1 MPDRAANRPIPPLP
15 VFLCKV
21 AAVRRTS
28 WARLLRD
35 DQVRRWQNHQRV
47 FVEAYLQHLPALAE
61 VPDALIDLIYGE
73 VLLREQ
79 AGDTPHPD
87 EYLNRFPAHAATLN
101 RQFAVHA
108 VFAPAGAPL
117 LRVPTAPLIDAV
129 PQVPGYEVLDELGRG
144 GCGVVY
150 RARQKGLG
158 RVVALKMIDGPIV
171 AHAVERF
178 RLEAEAIGRLQHPH
192 IVQIYE
198 VGEHEGRPFF
208 SLEFVNGGTL
218 SDRLDGAPLPT
229 AVAAELVETLARAV
243 AVAHQSGVI
252 HRDLK
257 PGNVLLQR
265 PDAQTAESDGA
276 DLGTLRPKISD
287 FGLAKLFA
295 EDDARGATG
304 SPTRPNELLGTPA
317 YMSPEQAQCRNH
329 EIRPASDV
337 YALGAILYELLT
349 GRPPFVGVSLVEVL
363 AQVAFE
369 DPVPP
374 GRLRPGLPR
383 DLEMVCLKC
392 LQKAPP
398 RRYASAQELAD
409 DLRRFSDGKPVR
421 ARPVSAAERVLKWTR
436 RRPAAAA
443 TIVAAVLSAATGFCV
458 ITVLWQNARLA
469 LAGEREAR
477 QRADSEQQRAVQS
490 EAEAR
495 QANTGAESARREAER
510 ARAAAEDDRNRAAS
524 ALRAAEDNLY
534 FGQFA
539 LADRAWHTGHLSQ
552 AEERLRLCPPAQR
565 AWEWNYLM
573 RLSRPHTA
581 TFGAPGSKP
590 PSALAASPDGQL
602 FASIGGGGKGPLSL
616 WDVRTGHVLAAL
628 DAQDCVAFSPD
639 GKVLAAGG
647 AENTIRV
654 WDLEDSKPKGPRT
667 LRGHNAPVTG
677 LAFAS
682 NSVRLASA
690 GGDGEVRVW
699 DPRSN
704 GKSLLTVIHNPQ
716 MKKRTVA
723 AFTPDNGHLITGG
736 DDHHVRVW
744 DLGPKPQRTF
754 TLDHTSGVRCLAVS
768 RHAKHWELLAGATDG
783 RLRLWHLPNNMA
795 SHDER
800 PRVDVRGHAD
810 TVQAVAFDGTGTR
823 FGSVGRDGLVKVW
836 TDTGRE
842 RATLRGLNGVA
853 FLRDGKQ
860 LLAPQPDG
868 TVASWDSSFRRS
880 HAVVR
885 DLPRPLTQLA
895 FAHDGQRLAALT
907 DDRKVALWESGSMT
921 PVPLPAATGDVHAIG
936 FGADRQCLA
945 VRTGS
950 DGQWLLGSVT
960 RPEASV
966 RLATGAGTPVAGA
979 FSSDGR
985 RLALVGPDRT
995 AGVWDTASGRRLLSA
1010 ALADETG
1017 ARMSLSSDGRRLA
1030 VLSGRQLVV
1039 RDVETGEILCTREK
1053 PAGPG
1058 TVAISPDGLRVA
1070 IATRDG
1076 VVRVWDV
1083 DRADEGHTLAG
1094 RDGSTLGLAFTPDG
1108 RRLATAGKEGTV
1120 RIWDHRT
1127 EQELMG
1133 LDQPAEVLAMAF
1145 APDGRFA
1152 VSGKDKSLQIWD
1164 GRPLP

>member
-1 MPDRAANRPIPPLP
+1 MPDRTTNRPIPPLP
-15 VFLCKV
+15 VFLSKV
-21 AAVRRTS
+21 AHVSRKS

-47 FVEAYLQHLPALAE
+47 FVEAYVQHLPALAD
-61 VPDALIDLIYGE
+61 VPDALLDLIYGE

-87 EYLNRFPAHAATLN
+87 EYLKRFPAHAATLN

-108 VFAPAGAPL
+108 VFTPASAPL
-117 LRVPTAPLIDAV
+117 LRVPTNPLIAPL

-171 AHAVERF
+171 ARAVERF

-208 SLEFVNGGTL
+208 SLEFVNAGSL
-218 SDRLDGAPLPT
+218 SDQLTGTPLPT
-229 AVAAELVETLARAV
+229 AGAAELVETLARAV
-243 AVAHQSGVI
+243 YVAHQSGVI

-265 PDAQTAESDGA
+265 PDAPPTESEGAELGA
-276 DLGTLRPKISD
+276 LRPKISD

-329 EIRPASDV
+329 EIGPASDI

-369 DPVPP
+369 EPVPP

-392 LQKAPP
+392 LEKVPT

-409 DLRRFSDGKPVR
+409 DLQRFRDGKPVL
-421 ARPVSAAERVLKWTR
+421 ARPVSTAERALKWAR
-436 RRPAAAA
+436 RRPA
-443 TIVAAVLSAATGFCV
+443 VAAMIVGTVLTAVIGFSV
-458 ITVLWQNARLA
+458 VTALWQNARLA

-477 QRADSEQQRAVQS
+477 RRADSEQQRAVQS

-495 QANTGAESARREAER
+495 HANIEAERARLDAER
-510 ARAAAEDDRNRAAS
+510 ARAAAEDDRNRASS

-539 LADRAWHTGHLSQ
+539 LADRAWHAGHLSQ

-573 RLSRPHTA
+573 RLCRPHTA
-581 TFGAPGSKP
+581 TFGAPGGKP
-590 PSALAASPDGQL
+590 PSALAVRPDGQL
-602 FASIGGGGKGPLSL
+602 FASIGGGGKGPLTL
-616 WDVRTGHVLAAL
+616 WEIRTGHVLATL

-639 GKVLAAGG
+639 GKMLAAGG
-647 AENTIRV
+647 AENTVRV
-654 WDLEDSKPKGPRT
+654 WDLEDNKPKGPRM
-667 LRGHNAPVTG
+667 LRGHGAAVTG

-682 NSVRLASA
+682 SSARLASA
-690 GGDGEVRVW
+690 DGDGEVRVW
-699 DPRSN
+699 DARTT
-704 GKSLLTVIHNPQ
+704 GKPVTTVVHNARR
-716 MKKRTVA
+716 KVRTA
-723 AFTPDNGHLITGG
+723 IAFTPDNGHLITGG
-736 DDHHVRVW
+736 DDHHLHVW
-744 DLGPKPQRTF
+744 DLGPKPQRSF
-754 TLDHTSGVRCLAVS
+754 SLEHTAGIRCVAVA
-768 RHAKHWELLAGATDG
+768 RHDKHWELLAGAADG
-783 RLRLWHLPNNMA
+783 RLRLWRVPNNLMT
-795 SHDER
+795 HDER
-800 PRVDVRGHAD
+800 PRADIRGHAD
-810 TVQAVAFDGTGTR
+810 AVQAVAFDGTGTR
-823 FGSVGRDGLVKVW
+823 IGSVGRDGSVKVW
-836 TDTGRE
+836 TESGRE
-842 RATLRGLNGVA
+842 LATLRGLNGLA

-868 TVASWDSSFRRS
+868 TVAAWDGSLRRS

-885 DLPRPLTQLA
+885 DLPHALTHLT
-895 FAHDGQRLAALT
+895 FAYDGQRLAALS
-907 DDRKVALWESGSMT
+907 DDRKVALWETGSLT
-921 PVPLPAATGDVHAIG
+921 PVALPAAIGDVYAIG

-945 VRTGS
+945 VRAGPG
-950 DGQWLLGSVT
+950 GQWLLSAVTKPDASVT
-960 RPEASV
+960 
-966 RLATGAGTPVAGA
+966 LAEGTGIPVASA
-979 FSSDGR
+979 FSQDGR
-985 RLALVGPDRT
+985 RLALVGSGRT
-995 AGVWDTASGRRLLSA
+995 VSVWDAATGRRLLSA
-1010 ALADETG
+1010 ACAEEKGT
-1017 ARMSLSSDGRRLA
+1017 RITLSGDGRRLA
-1030 VLSGRQLVV
+1030 TLSERQLTV
-1039 RDVETGEILCTREK
+1039 RDVETGEILCTRDK

-1070 IATRDG
+1070 IANRDG
-1076 VVRVWDV
+1076 IVRVWDV

-1108 RRLATAGKEGTV
+1108 RRLATVGKEGTV
-1120 RIWDHRT
+1120 RLWDHRT

-1133 LDQPAEVLAMAF
+1133 LDQPAEVLALAF
-1145 APDGRFA
+1145 APDGRLA
-1152 VSGKDKSLQIWD
+1152 ISGKDKSLQTWD